1 MKFKKLRSMLKS
13 IKEETA
19 APRENL
25 IALIQDAKE
34 KNEDFLEY
42 SLVYERQIKQSNEE
56 PSKYKLRFS
65 LVKNI
70 N

>member
-1 MKFKKLRSMLKS
+1 MLKS

-70 N
+70 LLSVLVFC